1 MQNVKCKMQNAEC
14 KMILKFRFIEQ
25 FQIIICTF
33 FIPSPGERVP
43 RRGGCGMR
51 EITYKIVE
59 FYRLILHAIPPPY
72 PPPREGVLGT
82 VEI

>member
-1 MQNVKCKMQNAEC
+1 MQNAEC

-82 VEI
+82 VQI